1 MIQTEPWVAPAS
13 ELRKSHSENGA
24 ELWGGLCC
32 HRTGRCQNGCHIPS
46 SGLLVPPIGI
56 DHKHGE
62 AGGY

>member
-32 HRTGRCQNGCHIPS
+32 HRTDRQMSEWLSYP
-46 SGLLVPPIGI
+46 LLRSRSLPL
-56 DHKHGE
+56 E
-62 AGGY
+62 